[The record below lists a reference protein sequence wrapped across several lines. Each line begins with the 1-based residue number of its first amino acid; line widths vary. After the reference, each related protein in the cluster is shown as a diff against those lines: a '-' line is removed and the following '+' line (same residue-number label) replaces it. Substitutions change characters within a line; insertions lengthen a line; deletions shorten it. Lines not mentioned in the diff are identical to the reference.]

1 MNPEDRQSD
10 LEHREVVCYLPHFVA
25 RPDKSDEKEK
35 RPQTLQDSLS
45 KRVGPLKSK
54 HSYPQLRSRQV

>member
-10 LEHREVVCYLPHFVA
+10 LEHCEVVCYLAHLVA

-35 RPQTLQDSLS
+35 GAADPAGLFI
-45 KRVGPLKSK
+45 
-54 HSYPQLRSRQV
+54 